1 MQQTA
6 SRFCTSSLKYFVI
19 SAFAVSFVLT
29 GCEGDKAE
37 IEKSKQ
43 EITKLQAELNKL
55 KKDIPT
61 PGKDIKIGLIGA
73 LSGPYSVYGNQTVT
87 GFEMGLEYLT
97 NGTMKIDGRKI
108 VILKRDT
115 QTKPAIGKQVLTSLY
130 QDENV
135 DLVVGPVS
143 SGVATACLPVA
154 KQFKKILLVEPA
166 VASNITGKDYNR
178 YIFKTSRNS
187 YHDGI
192 SNALARVKP
201 GTYAMGI
208 AQNYAF
214 GKSGVE
220 AFELG
225 VKQAGG
231 TYLGSELLPLKTNDF
246 SAPYQ
251 RIVKKFKKYKGDK
264 VLFVIWAGAG
274 DPIGKIKRM
283 KPMERQGID
292 VFTGGNIMAAL
303 KAYLKYEGMEG
314 STYYYYKIPENP
326 MNDWL
331 VEQHMKRHSIPPDF
345 FTAGGMA
352 AASAIVTAIRSAG
365 STDTEKLIATM
376 ESMRFYTPKGVM
388 QFRKEDHQA
397 MQDMYHFK
405 STNFD
410 GIDHGVP
417 VLQRVIRAGDMQI
430 PIDN

>member
-1 MQQTA
+1 M
-6 SRFCTSSLKYFVI
+6 SSKF
-19 SAFAVSFVLT
+19 
-29 GCEGDKAE
+29 
-37 IEKSKQ
+37 
-43 EITKLQAELNKL
+43 L
-55 KKDIPT
+55 KKSFKSAAVGLGVLALMT
-61 PGKDIKIGLIGA
+61 TQAYAKDIKVGIITS
-73 LSGPYSVYGNQTVT
+73 LSGFLAAYGGQTVT

-97 NGTMKIDGRKI
+97 HGTMKIDGNKI
-108 VILKRDT
+108 VVLKRDT
-115 QTKPAIGKQVLTSLY
+115 QTKPAIGKQVLTSLF
-130 QDENV
+130 QDEDV

-166 VASNITGKDYNR
+166 VAGNITGKDWNR
-178 YIFKTSRNS
+178 YVFRTSRNS

-192 SNALARVKP
+192 ANALARVKP
-201 GTYAMGI
+201 GTYAMGL

-231 TYLGSELLPLKTNDF
+231 TYLGTELLPFKTNDF

-274 DPIGKIKRM
+274 NAIGKIRRK
-283 KPMERQGID
+283 KPMKRQGID
-292 VFTGGNIMAAL
+292 VFTGGNIFAAL
-303 KAYLKYEGMEG
+303 AAYKNWEGMEG
-314 STYYYYKIPENP
+314 ATYYYYKIPQNP

-331 VEQHMKRHSIPPDF
+331 VKEHMKRFKTPPDF

-352 AASAIVTAIRSAG
+352 AASAVVTAIRNG
-365 STDTEKLIATM
+365 KSTDTEKLISTM
-376 ESMRFYTPKGVM
+376 EGMRFYTPKGVM

-405 STNFD
+405 STNFP
-410 GIDHGVP
+410 GVNHGVP
-417 VLQRVIRAGDMQI
+417 VLKRIIYADEMKI
-430 PIDN
+430 PIKN

>member
-1 MQQTA
+1 MSVKFLQKSLKHTATAIGMLGLMSAQTFA
-6 SRFCTSSLKYFVI
+6 QDIKVGIISSL
-19 SAFAVSFVLT
+19 S
-29 GCEGDKAE
+29 
-37 IEKSKQ
+37 
-43 EITKLQAELNKL
+43 
-55 KKDIPT
+55 
-61 PGKDIKIGLIGA
+61 GA
-73 LSGPYSVYGNQTVT
+73 LAVYGNQTVT

-97 NGTMKIDGRKI
+97 HGSMMIDGRKI
-108 VILKRDT
+108 VVLKRDT
-115 QTKPAIGKQVLTSLY
+115 QTKPDIGKQVLTSLF

-154 KQFKKILLVEPA
+154 EQFKKILLVEPA
-166 VASNITGKDYNR
+166 VAANITGADWNR
-178 YIFKTSRNS
+178 YIFRTSRNS

-201 GTYAMGI
+201 GTYAMGL

-214 GKSGVE
+214 GKSGVD

-231 TYLGSELLPLKTNDF
+231 TYLGSELLPFKTNDF

-251 RIVKKFKKYKGDK
+251 RIARKFKAYKGDK

-283 KPMERQGID
+283 NPMEREGID

-303 KAYLKYEGMEG
+303 KSYLKYEGMEG
-314 STYYYYKIPENP
+314 STYYYYNIPKNP

-331 VEQHMKRHSIPPDF
+331 VKEHMQRFNAPPDF

-352 AASAIVTAIRSAG
+352 AASAVVTAIRSAK

-376 ESMRFYTPKGVM
+376 EDMRFYTPKGVM

-405 STNFD
+405 STNIE

-417 VLQRVIRAGDMQI
+417 VLQRVIRAEDMQL
-430 PIDN
+430 PIENKR

>member
-1 MQQTA
+1 M
-6 SRFCTSSLKYFVI
+6 SLKFLKESLKITAAAVGMLGLM
-19 SAFAVSFVLT
+19 SAQTYA
-29 GCEGDKAE
+29 
-37 IEKSKQ
+37 
-43 EITKLQAELNKL
+43 
-55 KKDIPT
+55 
-61 PGKDIKIGLIGA
+61 KDIKIGIISS
-73 LSGPYSVYGNQTVT
+73 LSGGLAVYGEQTVT

-97 NGTMKIDGRKI
+97 EGTGMIDGRKI
-108 VILKRDT
+108 VVLKRDT
-115 QTKPAIGKQVLTSLY
+115 QTKPAIGKQVLTSLF
-130 QDENV
+130 QDEDV

-154 KQFKKILLVEPA
+154 EQFKKILIVEPA
-166 VASNITGKDYNR
+166 VAANITGADWNR
-178 YIFKTSRNS
+178 YIFRTSRNS

-192 SNALARVKP
+192 SNALARVKK
-201 GTYAMGI
+201 GTYAMGL

-214 GKSGVE
+214 GKSGVD

-231 TYLGSELLPLKTNDF
+231 IYLGTELLPFKTNDF

-251 RIVKKFKKYKGDK
+251 RIVREFKQHKGDK
-264 VLFVIWAGAG
+264 VLFIFWAGAG
-274 DPIGKIKRM
+274 DPIGKISRM
-283 KPMERQGID
+283 KPMEREGID

-314 STYYYYKIPENP
+314 STYYYYNIPKNP

-331 VEQHMKRHSIPPDF
+331 IKEHMKRFNTPPDF

-352 AASAIVTAIRSAG
+352 AASAVVTAIRSAG

-376 ESMRFYTPKGVM
+376 EGMKFETPKGEM

-405 STNFD
+405 STNIE

-417 VLQRVIRAGDMQI
+417 VLQRVIRAADMQI
-430 PIDN
+430 PIENNR

>member
-1 MQQTA
+1 MYCSKPLQENPEA
-6 SRFCTSSLKYFVI
+6 INSNRKSGDEIMNFKFFKKSLKITAVAVGMLGLM
-19 SAFAVSFVLT
+19 SA
-29 GCEGDKAE
+29 
-37 IEKSKQ
+37 
-43 EITKLQAELNKL
+43 QAYA
-55 KKDIPT
+55 
-61 PGKDIKIGLIGA
+61 KDIKVGIISS
-73 LSGPYSVYGNQTVT
+73 LSGGLAVYGNQTVT

-97 NGTMKIDGRKI
+97 HGTGMIDGRKI
-108 VILKRDT
+108 VVLKRDT
-115 QTKPAIGKQVLTSLY
+115 QTKPAVGKQVLTSLY

-143 SGVATACLPVA
+143 SGVGTACLPVA
-154 KQFKKILLVEPA
+154 KQFKKILIIEPA
-166 VASNITGKDYNR
+166 VAANITGKDWNR
-178 YIFKTSRNS
+178 YIFRTSRNS

-201 GTYAMGI
+201 GTYAMGL

-231 TYLGSELLPLKTNDF
+231 TYLGTELLPFKTNDF

-251 RIVKKFKKYKGDK
+251 RIARKFKKHKGDK
-264 VLFVIWAGAG
+264 VLFTIWAGAG
-274 DPIGKIKRM
+274 DPIGKIRRM
-283 KPMERQGID
+283 KAKKREGID
-292 VFTGGNIMAAL
+292 VFSGGNIMAAL
-303 KAYLKYEGMEG
+303 KAYKKFEGMEG
-314 STYYYYKIPENP
+314 STYYYYKIPMNP

-331 VEQHMKRHSIPPDF
+331 VKEHMKRFSSPPDF

-352 AASAIVTAIRSAG
+352 AASAVVTAIRSAG
-365 STDTEKLIATM
+365 STDTEKLISTM
-376 ESMRFYTPKGVM
+376 EGMRFYTPKGVM

-405 STNFD
+405 STNIK

-417 VLQRVIRAGDMQI
+417 VLQRVIRAEDMQI
-430 PIDN
+430 PILNNR